1 MFTVKSIDHIVLK
14 TNHITQMLEFYCKV
28 LGGVVERTL
37 PAISLTQIRL
47 GDNLIDLIEVEHALE
62 LHHQNLDHFCL
73 RITPFDLDPLKK
85 YFAQH
90 NIEITEEG
98 MRYGAQG
105 MGYSIYIKDPQ
116 GTGVELREIK

>member
-14 TNHITQMLEFYCKV
+14 TNQSTKMLNFYCTI
-28 LGGVVERTL
+28 LGGTVEREVQSL
-37 PAISLTQIRL
+37 RLTQVRL
-47 GDNLIDLIEVEHALE
+47 GDNLIDVVEVEHPLD
-62 LHHQNLDHFCL
+62 LHHQNLDHVCL
-73 RITPFDLDPLKK
+73 RVTPFDLEGLKK

-90 NIEITEEG
+90 DIKITEEG

-116 GTGVELREIK
+116 GTGVELREVK